1 MEYGV
6 LALHCIEALHDSP
19 IPCAMWKRF
28 YLNITP
34 TCSNIAKI
42 LVLNKY
48 VSVSFIKSLELIRS
62 EAYPNKY

>member
-19 IPCAMWKRF
+19 IACAVWKRF
-28 YLNITP
+28 YWNRTP
-34 TCSNIAKI
+34 TFSNIDKI

-48 VSVSFIKSLELIRS
+48 LSVAFIESWGLNRS